1 MSPGLDDEL
10 GDVVHLDPDAALE
23 AAADQDLGAA
33 PGRGVDPGAE
43 GGPGPD
49 ARPDPVDA
57 GDEDVVP
64 AVLRGVVSAAVAWN
78 NAQSGQASDGQR
90 GTEKNARRNSVEQ
103 P

>member
-10 GDVVHLDPDAALE
+10 GDVVHLHPDAALE

-57 GDEDVVP
+57 GHQDVVA
-64 AVLRGVVSAAVAWN
+64 AVLRSVVSTSVPWN
-78 NAQSGQASDGQR
+78 NR
-90 GTEKNARRNSVEQ
+90 KCNV
-103 P
+103 